1 MFLEGEVNWT
11 LVLGL
16 LAGFGNVAAVIAIW
30 FAIANRVRHA
40 SATDQ
45 LDIVQKVAESS
56 DRRLF
61 ETLNAVPVAMVET
74 DQTGK
79 FVFANRAAHQL
90 LGRRDAE
97 LLGLRFHSAT
107 WGITFPDGKTV
118 PPDLL
123 PSARA
128 LRGLDPHLRQR
139 SRGLPGASVRPLAQS
154 PPTGAHA
161 RASCCTSDGFDTSG

>member
-128 LRGLDPHLRQR
+128 LRGPTVRGFQHLRGNAATR
-139 SRGLPGASVRPLAQS
+139 
-154 PPTGAHA
+154 
-161 RASCCTSDGFDTSG
+161 

>member
-61 ETLNAVPVAMVET
+61 EP
-74 DQTGK
+74 
-79 FVFANRAAHQL
+79 
-90 LGRRDAE
+90 
-97 LLGLRFHSAT
+97 
-107 WGITFPDGKTV
+107 
-118 PPDLL
+118 
-123 PSARA
+123 
-128 LRGLDPHLRQR
+128 
-139 SRGLPGASVRPLAQS
+139 
-154 PPTGAHA
+154 
-161 RASCCTSDGFDTSG
+161 